1 MPADSLALGQFVLSL
16 SAFLALWL
24 SLRKVEKEIRGGA
37 EKREVGPQ
45 PFEIKAH
52 PEYAR
57 REELAYVVA
66 RQDRMDAKLDTIVKD
81 LSEAG
86 EDRARRLHARL
97 DQVIIAVS
105 AGSASVAEISGELK
119 RLPCDRCP

>member
-1 MPADSLALGQFVLSL
+1 MPSDALQLGQFVLAL
-16 SAFLALWL
+16 GAFIALWL
-24 SLRKVEKEIRGGA
+24 SLRKVEKELRGGG

-45 PFEIKAH
+45 PFEVKAH

-57 REELAYVVA
+57 REELQYVIA
-66 RQDRMDAKLDTIVKD
+66 RQDRMDAKLDSIVKD

-97 DQVIIAVS
+97 DQVIVAVS
-105 AGSASVAEISGELK
+105 SVSATVGEISGELK
-119 RLPCDRCP
+119 RLPCDRCG